1 MPNPDH
7 PPSSAER
14 SGGSDF
20 HIEFEGRAVR
30 ARHGDTVASALI
42 AAGVQVLS
50 RSLKFHRPRSVFCLS
65 GSCGSCLMRI
75 DGQPNTRSCQVKAE
89 PGLRCERQNA
99 WPSADYDLL
108 SAADAM
114 FPLGMDHHTMFTSP
128 RPLNR
133 LMQKVVHQ
141 LGGLGRLPEVD
152 AELASAASVVCQ
164 HVAVLVIGGGPAGLA
179 AATEAATALG
189 QTGRVL
195 LLESQHS
202 VGGSYLCHPELGR
215 DRAHAALQLA
225 QEAGVEI
232 LTGTAAFGFYREER
246 HAAQPGAELGFVAA
260 ASDQVLYKL
269 SADRY
274 VYATG
279 GAAQNLLFIDN
290 DRPGVMSGRAVGRLL
305 ACHGIRV
312 GEMPLVVGCDPFA
325 DELVSALR
333 RSGQTVIHID
343 GTREKL
349 TRALGGSWVD
359 GAEVCDERGVHRTV
373 RCDLIVIATPP
384 AAASE
389 LLVQHGV
396 TVELRQPGG
405 FVGVADAQGQ
415 TNVPTVFVCG
425 EVSGAMTAQDAADHG
440 ARVGLSAAQDRI
452 NEQARDAAARNIG
465 QDQE

>member
-1 MPNPDH
+1 MSNPDH
-7 PPSSAER
+7 PQSSAER
-14 SGGSDF
+14 SGSSYF
-20 HIEFEGRAVR
+20 HIEFEGRSVL
-30 ARHGDTVASALI
+30 ARQGDTVASALI

-75 DGQPNTRSCQVKAE
+75 DGLPNTRSCQVKAE

-114 FPLGMDHHTMFTSP
+114 FPRGMDHHTMFTSP

-141 LGGLGRLPEVD
+141 MGGLGRLPDED
-152 AELASAASVVCQ
+152 ADAVGPSSVICK

-179 AATEAATALG
+179 AATAAAQALG
-189 QTGRVL
+189 KTGEVL
-195 LLESQHS
+195 LVDAQGF

-215 DRAHAALQLA
+215 DRARSAAQQA
-225 QEAGVEI
+225 EEAGVE
-232 LTGTAAFGFYREER
+232 LHTGTAAFGFYREER
-246 HAAQPGAELGFVAA
+246 HDAQPSGQLGFVAA
-260 ASDQVLYKL
+260 ASDHVLYKL

-274 VYATG
+274 IYATG
-279 GAAQNLLFIDN
+279 ANAQNLLFIDN

-312 GEMPLVVGCDPFA
+312 GEKPLVVGSDPFA
-325 DELVSALR
+325 EVLVQALR

-343 GTREKL
+343 GVRDRL
-349 TRALGGSWVD
+349 TRALGGSWVE

-373 RCDLIVIATPP
+373 SCDLIVIATAP

-389 LLVQHGV
+389 LLVQHGAS
-396 TVELRQPGG
+396 VELRQPGG
-405 FVGVADAQGQ
+405 FIGVADADGRTQL
-415 TNVPTVFVCG
+415 PSVFVCG
-425 EVSGAMTAQDAADHG
+425 EVSGAMTAEDAAAHG
-440 ARVGLSAAQDRI
+440 AHVGLAVARDRGKGP
-452 NEQARDAAARNIG
+452 ARDAVSARAFK
-465 QDQE
+465 